1 MKSKIENSPEFLNEC
16 PKAGNYPKNSLRGF
30 CNAFLAF
37 CNGTAL
43 RNQIDGIAEPRTYA
57 ANESEDGEYSAPE
70 LDAIC
75 AENENSDGWY
85 LIAPFGDFPHKVGT
99 QHFDT
104 AAANEI
110 ITAFNSGWQRLKRA
124 CGFGTTIPVY
134 RGHPDVGP
142 DGRPGVSAKHFDQ
155 SVYGKVE
162 DLAAGNDGL
171 RAKISWSPDFDRLP
185 HGLRFSPFWF
195 MKTISKGVHRPT
207 YLKSIGLTATPNI
220 PLTSAANEQT
230 GTCTPLRGQA
240 PDDGF
245 RDGEKSPS
253 FPQTS
258 NQTKENEMLKAILM
272 ALGFSENEVVN
283 TVENKDG
290 ALTEAAVVA
299 KIKSLADSAASSD
312 AAKKE
317 AEAQAAT
324 AQSAQGEAERK
335 LETATAAAA
344 NERAAFADYVVNAAI
359 KAGKIT
365 EADRTAQTDA
375 LKNASDIVAAANELE
390 SKDSVVATKSETEDL
405 QKGDAKAAAK
415 KAFNEL
421 VAKYEAA
428 GDDRATA
435 TVRAKRELPEQYKLA
450 FES

>member
-1 MKSKIENSPEFLNEC
+1 MKSKIENSPEFRNEC
-16 PKAGNYPKNSLRGF
+16 PQAGNYPKNSLRGF
-30 CNAFLAF
+30 CNAFLRF
-37 CNGTAL
+37 CNGIAL
-43 RNQIDGIAEPRTYA
+43 CNQIDGMAAPRTCA

-220 PLTSAANEQT
+220 PFTAAANEQAENE
-230 GTCTPLRGQA
+230 L
-240 PDDGF
+240 
-245 RDGEKSPS
+245 E
-253 FPQTS
+253 

>member
-1 MKSKIENSPEFLNEC
+1 
-16 PKAGNYPKNSLRGF
+16 
-30 CNAFLAF
+30 
-37 CNGTAL
+37 
-43 RNQIDGIAEPRTYA
+43 
-57 ANESEDGEYSAPE
+57 
-70 LDAIC
+70 
-75 AENENSDGWY
+75 
-85 LIAPFGDFPHKVGT
+85 
-99 QHFDT
+99 
-104 AAANEI
+104 
-110 ITAFNSGWQRLKRA
+110 
-124 CGFGTTIPVY
+124 
-134 RGHPDVGP
+134 
-142 DGRPGVSAKHFDQ
+142 
-155 SVYGKVE
+155 
-162 DLAAGNDGL
+162 
-171 RAKISWSPDFDRLP
+171 
-185 HGLRFSPFWF
+185 
-195 MKTISKGVHRPT
+195 
-207 YLKSIGLTATPNI
+207 
-220 PLTSAANEQT
+220 
-230 GTCTPLRGQA
+230 
-240 PDDGF
+240 
-245 RDGEKSPS
+245 
-253 FPQTS
+253 
-258 NQTKENEMLKAILM
+258 MLKAILM

-299 KIKSLADSAASSD
+299 KIKSLADSAASSA